1 MSTKSYRPLG
11 NRILV
16 KRDDAVTTTPGGL
29 HLPAVAQAKSDRGVV
44 KYVGPGGVDLST
56 GRRIEVSV
64 KPGDVVVFPKSAIE
78 IEVGGEKLV
87 MLQEPE
93 VFAVEFESEEA
104 AAAFKGAAVAQV
116 AQTYEQIKSE
126 VRQRCDAQCRI
137 FDSAGKQIGF
147 DANRANKMIEA
158 EMEKLGYPT
167 TTPSGRRRRS
177 DAGVKR
183 GKRGA
188 GVVNVTLNTT
198 AATSEAAEAIVNTTV
213 EKALTNLLDRAA
225 EAV

>member
-1 MSTKSYRPLG
+1 MSKSYRPLG

-64 KPGDVVVFPKSAIE
+64 KPGDVVIFPKSAIE

-104 AAAFKGAAVAQV
+104 AAAFKGAAGGAGG
-116 AQTYEQIKSE
+116 
-126 VRQRCDAQCRI
+126 
-137 FDSAGKQIGF
+137 SA
-147 DANRANKMIEA
+147 EA
-158 EMEKLGYPT
+158 VPAVT

-183 GKRGA
+183 GKRSA

-198 AATSEAAEAIVNTTV
+198 APTSSADAVADATV
-213 EKALTNLLDRAA
+213 EKVVTTMLDRPAQ

>member
-16 KRDDAVTTTPGGL
+16 KRDDAVTTTPGGIYV
-29 HLPAVAQAKSDRGVV
+29 PPTAQSKSDRGVV

-64 KPGDVVVFPKSAIE
+64 KPGDVVIFPKSAIE

-104 AAAFKGAAVAQV
+104 AAAFKGAAGGAGG
-116 AQTYEQIKSE
+116 
-126 VRQRCDAQCRI
+126 
-137 FDSAGKQIGF
+137 SA
-147 DANRANKMIEA
+147 EA
-158 EMEKLGYPT
+158 VPAV
-167 TTPSGRRRRS
+167 TPSGRRRRS

-183 GKRGA
+183 GKRSA

-198 AATSEAAEAIVNTTV
+198 APTSSADAVADATV
-213 EKALTNLLDRAA
+213 EKALTTMLDRAA
-225 EAV
+225 QEAV

>member
-1 MSTKSYRPLG
+1 MSKSYRPLG

-93 VFAVEFESEEA
+93 VFAVEFESEAEA
-104 AAAFKGAAVAQV
+104 QAFKGAAGGA
-116 AQTYEQIKSE
+116 
-126 VRQRCDAQCRI
+126 
-137 FDSAGKQIGF
+137 
-147 DANRANKMIEA
+147 EA
-158 EMEKLGYPT
+158 PVPAV
-167 TTPSGRRRRS
+167 TPSGRRRRS

-183 GKRGA
+183 GPRK
-188 GVVNVTLNTT
+188 VSDT
-198 AATSEAAEAIVNTTV
+198 IV
-213 EKALTNLLDRAA
+213 A
-225 EAV
+225 EAVQAMKDLDTLSKVRALDKETV

>member
-64 KPGDVVVFPKSAIE
+64 KPGDVVIFPKSAIE

-93 VFAVEFESEEA
+93 VFAVEFESEAEA
-104 AAAFKGAAVAQV
+104 QAFKGAVGGAEAVPA
-116 AQTYEQIKSE
+116 A
-126 VRQRCDAQCRI
+126 
-137 FDSAGKQIGF
+137 
-147 DANRANKMIEA
+147 
-158 EMEKLGYPT
+158 
-167 TTPSGRRRRS
+167 TPSGRRRRS

-183 GKRGA
+183 GKRNT

-198 AATSEAAEAIVNTTV
+198 APTTDTSAVTDATV
-213 EKALTNLLDRAA
+213 ELDRAA
-225 EAV
+225 QEAV